1 MTCTQKLISSGD
13 VDVCT
18 QSLAPCEISV
28 LGGGIPACMLY
39 MNKVNCKECL
49 ACQKSRS
56 HLYAL
61 LDPPA
66 SFTNPVAAAVLLFF
80 FFLPWIKAIPLDSQC
95 KVLNRKITIFNLKLV
110 TMSELLLYMLT
121 TNIYNI

>member
-28 LGGGIPACMLY
+28 LGGGISACMLY

-61 LDPPA
+61 LYPPA
-66 SFTNPVAAAVLLFF
+66 SFTNPVAAAVLLIFSCFF
-80 FFLPWIKAIPLDSQC
+80 SSSHGFKPSHW
-95 KVLNRKITIFNLKLV
+95 IFNVKF
-110 TMSELLLYMLT
+110 
-121 TNIYNI
+121 